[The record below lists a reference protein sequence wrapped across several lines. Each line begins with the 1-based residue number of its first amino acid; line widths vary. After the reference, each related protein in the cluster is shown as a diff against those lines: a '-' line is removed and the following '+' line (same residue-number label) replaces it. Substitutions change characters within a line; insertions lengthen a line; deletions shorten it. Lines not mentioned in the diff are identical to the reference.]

1 MNKKKQR
8 RQLIVTGVLILLAGL
23 GIFINETDYMGSSHT
38 KALQYLE
45 VYSAFLPLLIYIV
58 PFGIFVK
65 QIGAKGE
72 MSSRELLAAVFC
84 GAFIPAAFA
93 GEVNDSF
100 DSLMKSMMGH
110 SYSEAWM
117 GSLEAGIAEELL
129 KLGTTA
135 LLVYMWNRKTF
146 RQYLLIGMCVG
157 MGFQIEEDISYITES
172 GFKNVNDAFPT
183 ALDRISGALGS
194 HWCYAAVT
202 AAGLY
207 LIVRASGRNHRRK
220 GIGWILLVVA
230 DHFLYD
236 SPIGDIN
243 LFNAILTSAVVLPV
257 IIFFRS
263 PEVYTAGTSETGG
276 HGKMNSH
283 TMVKIRRAEEKDI
296 PALLGLLN
304 QVLEIHAGIRPDIFI
319 PGTTKYTVDELR
331 EMLKDDKKPVY
342 VAADGQDHCV
352 GYAFCQKR
360 EQPFS
365 NNMVPFTSLFIDD
378 LCVDQSARGRHVGEA
393 LFEHVKQEA
402 KKMGCYEVTLNV
414 WAGNTSAEKF
424 YEKMGMK
431 TKERQLEYIL

>member
-1 MNKKKQR
+1 MNEKKQR
-8 RQLIVTGVLILLAGL
+8 RQLIVTGVLILLAAL
-23 GIFINETDYMGSSHT
+23 GILINETDYMGTSHT
-38 KALQYLE
+38 TALQYLE
-45 VYSAFLPLLIYIV
+45 VYSAFLPLLVYIV

-65 QIGAKGE
+65 QIGAREE

-84 GAFIPAAFA
+84 GAFIPAAFV
-93 GEVNDSF
+93 GELNDSF
-100 DSLMKSMMGH
+100 DNLMKSMMGH
-110 SYSEAWM
+110 SYSEAWL
-117 GSLEAGIAEELL
+117 GSLEAGIAEEVL

-135 LLVYMWNRKTF
+135 LLVYVWNRKTF
-146 RQYLLIGMCVG
+146 KQYLLVGMCLG
-157 MGFQIEEDISYITES
+157 MGFQIEEDISYITEN
-172 GFKNVNDAFPT
+172 GFKNVNAAFPT

-194 HWCYAAVT
+194 HWCYSAVT

-236 SPIGDIN
+236 SPIGNIN
-243 LFNAILTSAVVLPV
+243 LFNAILAAAVVLPV

-263 PEVYTAGTSETGG
+263 PEVYTAGTSENGG
-276 HGKMNSH
+276 TRKMNSH

-296 PALLGLLN
+296 PAVLGLLN
-304 QVLEIHAGIRPDIFI
+304 QVLEIHASIRPDIFI
-319 PGTTKYTVDELR
+319 SGTTKYTVDELR
-331 EMLKDDKKPVY
+331 EILKDDRKPVY
-342 VAADGQDHCV
+342 VAADEQDHCV
-352 GYAFCQKR
+352 GYAFCQKK

-431 TKERQLEYIL
+431 TKERQMEYIL

>member
-1 MNKKKQR
+1 MNEKKQR

-23 GIFINETDYMGSSHT
+23 GILINEADFMGSSHT
-38 KALQYLE
+38 KVLQYLE

-72 MSSRELLAAVFC
+72 MSSRELLMAVFC
-84 GAFIPAAFA
+84 GAFITSPFA

-100 DSLMKSMMGH
+100 DNLMKSMMGH

-135 LLVYMWNRKTF
+135 LLVYVWNRKTF

-220 GIGWILLVVA
+220 GIGWILLVMA

-243 LFNAILTSAVVLPV
+243 LFNAVLTVAVVLPV
-257 IIFFRS
+257 VIFFRS
-263 PEVYTAGTSETGG
+263 PEVYAARASETGES
-276 HGKMNSH
+276 GKMNSY
-283 TMVKIRRAEEKDI
+283 TMVKIRRAEDKDI

-319 PGTTKYTVDELR
+319 SGTTKYTVDELR
-331 EMLKDDKKPVY
+331 EILKDDKKPVY

-352 GYAFCQKR
+352 GYAFCQMR

-431 TKERQLEYIL
+431 TKESQLEYIL